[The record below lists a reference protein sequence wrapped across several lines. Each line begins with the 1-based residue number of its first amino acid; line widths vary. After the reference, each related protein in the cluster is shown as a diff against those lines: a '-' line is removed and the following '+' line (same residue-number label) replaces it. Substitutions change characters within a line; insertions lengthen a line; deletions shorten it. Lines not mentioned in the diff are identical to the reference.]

1 MLKAY
6 TLSLILGLYT
16 LCSANDVDDFTL
28 VAIGDWGGFPYP
40 PYHTPHQTAT
50 AKGMAKVAEDIGAA
64 GVLALGDNMYFSGVE
79 DKDASKRFKAT
90 FEDVYTQE
98 SLQKDWF
105 VIAGNHDHYGNVSLQ
120 IDYSEKSTRW
130 NFPSLLYNRVFPYT
144 KASSGVKG
152 SVEIIFFDSVT
163 MIGLEDDV
171 PDDQLSFDGSR
182 LNNFPKPPGPRA
194 ADPAKDMLDG
204 IKSMMEASTANF
216 LLLAGHH
223 PVYSACEHG
232 NNQILI
238 EQIQPLLEKHN
249 AHYFSGHDHCQV
261 VIFLLISRFS
271 YSFLVFSYSFHQMH
285 IQPPGSAVNYIL
297 TGMGDFC
304 CYQASNIDSLPDGEK
319 SLKYILASKHNP
331 TKAHGGFASLRFRG
345 DELTVDIHDQDG
357 VTLYSTPTIPSRSA
371 K

>member
-1 MLKAY
+1 MCCAVF
-6 TLSLILGLYT
+6 GH
-16 LCSANDVDDFTL
+16 CR
-28 VAIGDWGGFPYP
+28 
-40 PYHTPHQTAT
+40 
-50 AKGMAKVAEDIGAA
+50 KVACLNAAVRIVRDMDDI
-64 GVLALGDNMYFSGVE
+64 
-79 DKDASKRFKAT
+79 AT
-90 FEDVYTQE
+90 FVVNA
-98 SLQKDWF
+98 LQP
-105 VIAGNHDHYGNVSLQ
+105 ATVS
-120 IDYSEKSTRW
+120 
-130 NFPSLLYNRVFPYT
+130 RVVLDEEE
-144 KASSGVKG
+144 GRIEV
-152 SVEIIFFDSVT
+152 V
-163 MIGLEDDV
+163 V